1 MNQGGVAQAPQL
13 AVSEAW
19 RHGPD
24 DVQVD
29 YAPTFLPLKGDAQD
43 RMFEDL
49 FALAL
54 RPYDFAL
61 WAFPW
66 RTPGTPLEEFDGPE
80 GWQKDALLTL
90 QRKLLRGPLSNEAV
104 TRYIGEAIK
113 MAVKSGHNVGK
124 TGWLSMLAL
133 WALSTKE
140 NTRGRATANT
150 EKQLRTILW
159 SEIAKW
165 HSMFIAGDLFEWTAT
180 SIYRKGA
187 AGPNWRLDAIPWSE
201 HNLDAFSG
209 LHNQRGRVFVLFDE
223 ASGIHEGIW
232 ERVGGVMNEANT
244 EKLWIATSNPSRNHG
259 RFFECFNRFSDE
271 WIGVSVDSRD
281 VPFTDHAAI
290 EREIKAWGI
299 DSDYIKVRWLGQFPD
314 VGGSQL
320 IPLETIRAGRTGMLQ
335 SYHYEPLVMGVDVAR
350 FGTNESVICFR
361 RGRDARTIPMQ
372 RFRGLA
378 TTELGDK
385 VVALA
390 LEHNVD
396 GILVDEG
403 GVGGGVVDF
412 IRRLGQSCIGVN
424 FGGKPGTH
432 PNGIPV
438 FNKRAEMYVALREWM
453 REGGQIEDSDD
464 LEKQL
469 LSIEYFFRQGKR
481 EIQLIPKEDMNDNGF
496 DSPDV
501 ADALALTFAYP
512 IAKRHHGRTSQSFAQ
527 HEYDPFAKEEA
538 A

>member
-1 MNQGGVAQAPQL
+1 MVEGGIY
-13 AVSEAW
+13 SI
-19 RHGPD
+19 PD
-24 DVQVD
+24 NP
-29 YAPTFLPLKGDAQD
+29 APTFLPIRGDAVD
-43 RMFEDL
+43 AMLGDL
-49 FALAL
+49 FTFAL
-54 RPYDFAL
+54 RPYDFVL

-66 RTPGTPLEEFDGPE
+66 GEPGSLVEYYAGPE
-80 GWQKDALLTL
+80 GWQVEALRAL
-90 QRKLLRGPLSNEAV
+90 QTRLLAGPIADDTAN
-104 TRYIGEAIK
+104 RYIGEAVK
-113 MAVKSGHNVGK
+113 MAIKSGHNVGK
-124 TGWLSMLAL
+124 TSFLSWVSW
-133 WALSTKE
+133 WALATRE

-159 SEIAKW
+159 SELAKW

-187 AGPNWRLDAIPWSE
+187 AGPNWRMDAIPWSE

-209 LHNQRGRVFVLFDE
+209 LHNLGGRVFVLFDE

-259 RFFECFNRFSDE
+259 RFYECFNRFADD
-271 WIGVSVDSRD
+271 WIPISVDSRD

-290 EREIKAWGI
+290 EREIAAWGV
-299 DSDYIKVRWLGQFPD
+299 DSDYIKVRWLGVFPD
-314 VGGSQL
+314 AGSTQL
-320 IPLETIRAGRTGMLQ
+320 IPLETIRAARTRIPV
-335 SYHYEPLVMGVDVAR
+335 SYHYEPLILGVDVAR
-350 FGTNESVICFR
+350 FGTNESVLTYR
-361 RGRDARTIPMQ
+361 RGKDARTIPTE
-372 RFRGLA
+372 RYRGLS

-385 VVALA
+385 AVAQA
-390 LEHNVD
+390 IQHQCD

-412 IRRLGQSCIGVN
+412 IRRLGHACIGVN

-438 FNKRAEMYVALREWM
+438 YNKRAEMYVALREWL
-453 REGGQIEDSDD
+453 REGGCVEDSED

-469 LSIEYFFRQGKR
+469 LSIEYFFRAGKR
-481 EIQLIPKEDMNDNGF
+481 EIQLIPKEDMQDNGF

-501 ADALALTFAYP
+501 ADALAITFAYP
-512 IAKRHHGRTSQSFAQ
+512 VSRKNWGRAVQVSAT
-527 HEYDPFAKEEA
+527 HEYEPYSQEA
-538 A
+538 MYA